1 MSEKKTYKIGQ
12 ILTSNCEMEVEKM
25 FGEKVVIPKGNKVI
39 IGADNLVHHLRNGM
53 IQPLGEN
60 IEVKGYDAEG
70 ISEFIFKWLSRF
82 YPIDEM
88 FEDYEVDE
96 KEFKSEIEYALDEI
110 GF

>member
-39 IGADNLVHHLRNGM
+39 IGADNLAHHLRNWM

-60 IEVKGYDAEG
+60 IEVEGYDVEG
-70 ISEFIFKWLSRF
+70 IAEFIFSWISRF

-88 FEDYEVDE
+88 FEDYEVDK
-96 KEFKSEIEYALDEI
+96 KEFVSEIECALDEI

>member
-39 IGADNLVHHLRNGM
+39 IGADNLVHHIRGGM
-53 IQPLGEN
+53 IQPLGDN
-60 IEVKGYDAEG
+60 IEIKGYDAEG
-70 ISEFIFKWLSRF
+70 IAEFIFSWLSRF
-82 YPIDEM
+82 YPIDKM

-96 KEFKSEIEYALDEI
+96 KDFKSEIEYALDEI
-110 GF
+110 GL